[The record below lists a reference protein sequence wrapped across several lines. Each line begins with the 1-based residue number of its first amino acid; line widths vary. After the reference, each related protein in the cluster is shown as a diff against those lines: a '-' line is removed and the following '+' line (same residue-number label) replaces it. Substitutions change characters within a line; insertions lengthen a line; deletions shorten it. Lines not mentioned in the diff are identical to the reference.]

1 MEVVAAGDPEAPTPA
16 SIAPGNAAVAS
27 STAHMDAGEA
37 GGEAGGAGMIV
48 DMPSAPLVTNPAK
61 ATGTVAAAAAET
73 RMRAALAFEGLSAE
87 EIYEMMDDIDAA
99 EEEEGM
105 DIDEN

>member
-27 STAHMDAGEA
+27 STARMDA
-37 GGEAGGAGMIV
+37 GEAGGAGMIV
-48 DMPSAPLVTNPAK
+48 DMPSAPLVINPAK

-73 RMRAALAFEGLSAE
+73 CKRAALALEGLSAE
-87 EIYEMMDDIDAA
+87 EIYEMMDNIDAA